1 MESVTVS
8 VLFITHNTFLYFTIK
23 NLLANLNELKLI
35 GKFQVLQKKK
45 MIFSKQINC
54 REKRGKEMCLLSNES

>member
-1 MESVTVS
+1 MESVTAS
-8 VLFITHNTFLYFTIK
+8 VLFITDNTFLYFTIK
-23 NLLANLNELKLI
+23 NLLANLNKLKLL